1 MNFKASGDSFTEDF
15 FQSVY
20 RQQIAMLEKLQL
32 RKNKLDKKVK
42 CIHAWREVSRKWI
55 DSLWRNYALKGQ
67 KEVITLMQAGTYMA
81 IKDLDNIRVLVDQLD
96 IETEALLQNAEI
108 TIEQEGVKIGIDEMK
123 KKLGVFMK
131 IVEVLGA
138 TSWY

>member
-42 CIHAWREVSRKWI
+42 CIHAWREVS
-55 DSLWRNYALKGQ
+55 S
-67 KEVITLMQAGTYMA
+67 TYMA